1 MSDAQLNEVDY
12 ESALTR
18 GDVVAAAAIA
28 QFYNFASRCLDWAK
42 TTRSRQERAVYV
54 QMGLQWLAAGARLH
68 TFLQINGS
76 QDVSL
81 RAENEKST
89 SKTAALDIEHAA
101 PEHSDLCKPLLTELH
116 EAAEE

>member
-1 MSDAQLNEVDY
+1 MSDAQLNEVDR
-12 ESALTR
+12 ALTR

-42 TTRSRQERAVYV
+42 TTRSLQERAVYV
-54 QMGLQWLAAGARLH
+54 QIGLQWLAAGARLH

-81 RAENEKST
+81 RAGNEKST
-89 SKTAALDIEHAA
+89 SKIAALDIEHAA
-101 PEHSDLCKPLLTELH
+101 PERQIDSDLCKPLLTE
-116 EAAEE
+116 AS